1 MKTKIMFLLI
11 VCTLSACKKNTQIL
25 IPSIPNVEQPQT
37 APRPMTGVKTKNING
52 HSIITA
58 IGYSSL
64 AKVNE
69 ETTMDQTTGSEMN
82 QLFRYKDGAVY
93 RSDIF
98 QDDRRTNRIDY
109 LFTGQRLETMRYLE
123 IDNKLNAEITFELH
137 FTYKNQILEKIS
149 TKNPQG
155 IETGYTIFTF
165 QDGNVSQTKTYS
177 SMGELISSTSFTYD
191 KKTNPYLRHPGYLHA
206 ITAYNKNNITST
218 RLNDPI
224 RGKIQTN
231 YYTYDY
237 NKSGQPVNMY
247 TSTENQSPN
256 LTSTFSYQ
264 T

>member
-1 MKTKIMFLLI
+1 MKTKIMFLLM
-11 VCTLSACKKNTQIL
+11 VCILGACRKDTQM
-25 IPSIPNVEQPQT
+25 PIPNIKQPQET
-37 APRPMTGVKTKNING
+37 LKPMIGVETKNING
-52 HSIITA
+52 HTIVTA
-58 IGYSSL
+58 IGYSNS
-64 AKVNE
+64 AQVNE
-69 ETTMDQTTGSEMN
+69 ETAIDQTTGSEMN

-98 QDDRRTNRIDY
+98 RDDRRTNRIDY

-149 TKNPQG
+149 TKNPLG

-165 QDGNVSQTKTYS
+165 EDGNVSQTKTYS
-177 SMGELISSTSFTYD
+177 SMGELISSISFTYD
-191 KKTNPYLRHPGYLHA
+191 NKTNPYLHHPGHLHA

-218 RLNDPI
+218 RLNDHI
-224 RGKIQTN
+224 RGNIRTT

-237 NKSGQPVNMY
+237 NNSGQPVNMY
-247 TSTENQSPN
+247 TSAENQSPT